1 MASTIHLDPAASR
14 YVKQKVAAGE
24 AASADATVSK
34 LVEEKR
40 AQDLAYDHWFRS
52 KVLTGV
58 ADADAGDFASDNEV
72 NETLH
77 RWR

>member
-14 YVKQKVAAGE
+14 YVEQKVAAGE
-24 AASADATVSK
+24 AASADAFVSN

-40 AQDLAYDHWFRS
+40 AQDLAYDRWFRGT
-52 KVLTGV
+52 VLAGI
-58 ADADAGDFASDNEV
+58 ADADAGDFASDTEV
-72 NETLH
+72 NDTLR